1 MDRPLFSCI
10 SAACRGTE
18 TPMKNPVEI
27 LAPAG
32 SMDAL
37 TAAVRCGANAV
48 YLGAGSFNARRN
60 AANFSPEELEQAVAY
75 CHLRGVKVYLT
86 TNTLVSDSELDDLL
100 DLIHLA
106 CSVGIDACIIQDLAV
121 ARLIHETAPEI
132 RMHGST
138 QLATMTPEGFQE
150 LEKLGFVRAVL
161 PRELTLPEIRKIR
174 RHTGLELEIF
184 VHGALCM
191 SVSGQCYLSAMLGG
205 RSGNRGLC
213 AQPCRLPFTAPHS
226 SDHALSLKDLDLI
239 DHIPELSEAGVLSYK
254 IEGRMKRPE
263 YVAAAVT
270 ACRNKVDGIDDP
282 ELTQNL
288 RAVFSRSGFTDG
300 YLTGHRGPDMFGTR
314 RKDDVTAAAPILQS
328 LSQLYAKETSP
339 TPMDITFTARRDAP
353 PKLTVT
359 AMGQTASAES
369 DKPPQA
375 AQKKAADRSSVLRH
389 LEKTGGTAFFVR
401 DAQVDLDDG
410 LFLPASELN
419 ALRREAVDHLSTQ
432 IVDSFRKPF
441 FGDSAFNTL
450 TQPPHQPAEKPE
462 LVVRFQDVQQY
473 SPACKPYRIIVPLR
487 TPEEALS
494 GLRADNVTFGVEIPR
509 AQYQHSER
517 TIGMLKTAK
526 QNGAAFAAAGTLDGV
541 ALAKAAGLP
550 IMGLFTL
557 NAFNSPAL
565 EEYRKLGVKEIV
577 VSQELRVSEINAL
590 RGTIPR
596 GFTAYGRTPLMLT
609 RNSPVHKG
617 DRYLTD
623 RKDMRFPVIPANG
636 ASELLNSRPIYMAD
650 RLREVRGA
658 DFALLYFT
666 VESRAETEEIIHQ
679 FETETP
685 PTGGFTRG
693 LYYRGVR

>member
-1 MDRPLFSCI
+1 MNQPI
-10 SAACRGTE
+10 
-18 TPMKNPVEI
+18 EI

-60 AANFSPEELEQAVAY
+60 AANFTPEELEQAVAY

-86 TNTLVSDSELDDLL
+86 TNTLVADSELDDLQK
-100 DLIHLA
+100 LIELA
-106 CSVGIDACIIQDLAV
+106 CHVGIDACIIQDLTV
-121 ARLIHETAPEI
+121 ARLIHETAPQI

-150 LEKLGFVRAVL
+150 LERLGFVRAVL
-161 PRELTLPEIRKIR
+161 PRELTLNEIRKIR
-174 RHTGLELEIF
+174 RHTSLELEIF

-226 SDHALSLKDLDLI
+226 SSHALSLKDLDLI
-239 DHIPELSEAGVLSYK
+239 DHIPELSDAGVLSYK

-270 ACRNKVDGIDDP
+270 ACRNKVEGIEDP

-339 TPMDITFTARRDAP
+339 TPLDLTFTAKADQP
-353 PKLTVT
+353 MTLTVS
-359 AMGQTASAES
+359 ALGQSASATSTE
-369 DKPPQA
+369 PPQL
-375 AQKKAADRSSVLRH
+375 AQKRAADRDSVLRH
-389 LEKTGGTAFFVR
+389 LGKTGGTAFYVHNA
-401 DAQVDLDDG
+401 DIQLDNG

-419 ALRREAVDHLSTQ
+419 ALRREAIDRLSTK

-441 FGDSAFNTL
+441 LGDAAFNTI
-450 TQPPHQPAEKPE
+450 TQPPHHGSHQEM
-462 LVVRFQDVQQY
+462 VVRLQDYRQY
-473 SPACKPYRIIVPLR
+473 SPACQGHRVIVPLS
-487 TPEEALS
+487 TAEEHL
-494 GLRADNVTFGVEIPR
+494 LQLKADRVTFGVEIPR
-509 AQYQHSER
+509 AQYEHTER
-517 TIGMLKTAK
+517 TIGMLKQAK
-526 QNGAAFAAAGTLDGV
+526 QNGAAFAFAGTLDGV
-541 ALAKAAGLP
+541 ALAKQAGLP
-550 IMGLFTL
+550 VMGSFTL

-565 EEYRKLGVKEIV
+565 EEYRKLGVSEIV
-577 VSQELRVSEINAL
+577 VSQELKLSEINAM
-590 RGTIPR
+590 RGRLPR
-596 GFTAYGRTPLMLT
+596 GVLVYGRTPLMLT
-609 RNSPVHKG
+609 RNSPVRKG

-623 RKDMRFPVIPANG
+623 RKDMQFPVLPAHG
-636 ASELLNSRPIYMAD
+636 ASELLNSRPVYMAD
-650 RLREVRGA
+650 RLQEVRNA
-658 DFALLYFT
+658 DFFLVYFT
-666 VESRAETEEIIHQ
+666 VESRAEAADIIHD
-679 FETETP
+679 FADGAAPEGE
-685 PTGGFTRG
+685 FTRG
-693 LYYRGVR
+693 LYYRGVK

>member
-1 MDRPLFSCI
+1 MDS
-10 SAACRGTE
+10 
-18 TPMKNPVEI
+18 
-27 LAPAG
+27 
-32 SMDAL
+32 L

-86 TNTLVSDSELDDLL
+86 TNTLVSDAELDDLL
-100 DLIHLA
+100 GLIHLA
-106 CSVGIDACIIQDLAV
+106 CHVGIDACIIQDLAV
-121 ARLIHETAPEI
+121 ARLIHETAPQI

-138 QLATMTPEGFQE
+138 QLAAMTPEGFQE

-239 DHIPELSEAGVLSYK
+239 DHIPELSDAGVLSYK

-314 RKDDVTAAAPILQS
+314 RKDDVTAAAPILQK

-339 TPMDITFTARRDAP
+339 TPLDLSFSAHTGQPAE
-353 PKLTVT
+353 LTVT
-359 AMGQTASAES
+359 AMGQTATAASQE
-369 DKPPQA
+369 PPQP
-375 AQKKAADRSSVLRH
+375 AQKKAADRDSVLRH

-401 DAQVDLDDG
+401 NAKVDLDDG

-419 ALRREAVDHLSTQ
+419 ALRRDAIDRLSTQ

-441 FGDSAFNTL
+441 LGDSAFNTL
-450 TQPPHQPAEKPE
+450 TQPPHKPSAAPE
-462 LVVRFQDVQQY
+462 LVVRLQNFQQY
-473 SPACKPYRIIVPLR
+473 NPACKPYRLIVPLR
-487 TPEEALS
+487 TAEEDLS
-494 GLRADNVTFGVEIPR
+494 RLRTDNVTFGVEIPR

-526 QNGAAFAAAGTLDGV
+526 QNGAAFAAAGTIDGV
-541 ALAKAAGLP
+541 ALAKEAGLP

-557 NAFNSPAL
+557 NAFNSPAM
-565 EEYRKLGVKEIV
+565 EEYHKLGVQELV
-577 VSQELRVSEINAL
+577 VSQELRVPEINAL
-590 RGTIPR
+590 KGSIPC
-596 GFTAYGRTPLMLT
+596 GFIAYGRTPLMLT

-623 RKDMRFPVIPANG
+623 RKDTRFPVLPANG

-650 RLREVRGA
+650 RLSEVRGA
-658 DFALLYFT
+658 DFALIYFT
-666 VESRAETEEIIHQ
+666 VESRGETEKIIHDM
-679 FETETP
+679 EAHNP
-685 PTGGFTRG
+685 PTGEFTRG
-693 LYYRGVR
+693 LYYRGVK